1 MWFFNFRS
9 SKTRL
14 RLNPPKVTVLTV
26 NQYVTRKVINFHTNN
41 SIPRYMTTNKVH
53 DSYIILQHL
62 NPSSHHPHIHP
73 RFHPHIHGQKIQ
85 NSVLASIVKVFG
97 LSIQRPK
104 IVKLGNAEKSALKP
118 HIIK

>member
-62 NPSSHHPHIHP
+62 NPSSHHPRIHP
-73 RFHPHIHGQKIQ
+73 YFRPRIHGQTHTIPSSQ
-85 NSVLASIVKVFG
+85 ASSRRSVSASKD
-97 LSIQRPK
+97 QR
-104 IVKLGNAEKSALKP
+104 
-118 HIIK
+118 